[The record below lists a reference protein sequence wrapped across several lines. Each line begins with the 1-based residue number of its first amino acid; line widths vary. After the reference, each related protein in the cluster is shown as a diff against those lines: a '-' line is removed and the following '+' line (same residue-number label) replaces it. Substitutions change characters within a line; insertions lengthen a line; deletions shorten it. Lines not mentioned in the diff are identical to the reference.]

1 MAMSALVAA
10 VCDLMGWADGEALR
24 ARLAR
29 VAPEVATELGVTPE
43 HWNANHRF
51 VREVAERATVNE
63 TYFFRH
69 AEQLVATCAEVQHAF
84 PAEKLSCWSAGCSTG
99 EEPYSL
105 AMQFFMSGLPADRLE
120 VLGTDVSA
128 SALHHARTA
137 KYPEWSFRGVPR
149 VVREQCFTRVKD
161 SATGV
166 STFEVAERFRRPVS
180 FASHNLLSPPP
191 VRRAHL
197 ISCRNALIY
206 LHPAAVQVVLRHL
219 DSVLLPGGFLML
231 GSAEQHFAAALG
243 FESVLR
249 GGVVLLRKPSAE
261 VEVRKVEVL
270 KDEVTR
276 PHPEPSASGSLH
288 LGAAS
293 ASLRCLAQQ
302 QRWDGSAPPAGRG
315 ETASDPIAAAWT
327 SLRAGDAANAR
338 SLAARAAADHHAEAH
353 LILATLDEAAGD
365 VPAALEHLRRA
376 LYLDPTFI
384 SAHVAQAS
392 LFRRLGRE
400 RDASRAR
407 ANALRHLG
415 ALAPETLLCGI
426 HPITARALR
435 DALEAS

>member
-1 MAMSALVAA
+1 MSALVAA

-29 VAPEVATELGVTPE
+29 VAPEVATELGVAPDQ
-43 HWNANHRF
+43 WNVNHRF

-69 AEQLVATCAEVQHAF
+69 SEQLVATCNEVLHAF
-84 PAEKLSCWSAGCSTG
+84 PVGTLSCWSAGCSTG

-105 AMQFFMSGLPADRLE
+105 AMQFFMSGLPEERLE

-128 SALHHARTA
+128 NALNHARTA

-149 VVREQCFTRVKD
+149 VVREQCFTRLKD
-161 SATGV
+161 SSKGV
-166 STFEVAERFRRPVS
+166 STFEVAERYRRPVS

-206 LHPAAVQVVLRHL
+206 LHPAAVQLVLRHL
-219 DSVLLPGGFLML
+219 DSVLVPGGFLML

-249 GGVVLLRKPSAE
+249 GGVVLLRKPVAVRE
-261 VEVRKVEVL
+261 QRKVV
-270 KDEVTR
+270 VTP
-276 PHPEPSASGSLH
+276 PHPEVVAVAR
-288 LGAAS
+288 AANP
-293 ASLRCLAQQ
+293 LAP
-302 QRWDGSAPPAGRG
+302 APVISPR
-315 ETASDPIAAAWT
+315 DRIAAAWT
-327 SLRAGDAANAR
+327 ALRGGDAAQAR
-338 SLAARAAADHHAEAH
+338 TLAERAAAEHYAEAQ
-353 LILATLDEAAGD
+353 LVLATLDEAAGN

-376 LYLDPTFI
+376 IYLDSSLV
-384 SAHVAQAS
+384 SAHAAQAA

-415 ALAPETLLCGI
+415 ALAPDTLLCGI

>member
-1 MAMSALVAA
+1 MSALAAA
-10 VCDLMGWADGEALR
+10 VCDLMGWADGESLR

-29 VAPEVATELGVTPE
+29 VAPEVATELGVTPDQ
-43 HWNANHRF
+43 WNANHRF

-69 AEQLVATCAEVQHAF
+69 AEQLVATCNEVLHAF
-84 PAEKLSCWSAGCSTG
+84 PAGTLSCWSAGCSTG

-128 SALHHARTA
+128 SALNHARTA

-149 VVREQCFTRVKD
+149 VVREQCFTRLED
-161 SATGV
+161 SSKGV
-166 STFEVAERFRRPVS
+166 STFEVGERFRRPVS

-219 DSVLLPGGFLML
+219 DSVLVPGGFLML

-249 GGVVLLRKPSAE
+249 GGVVLLRKPVA
-261 VEVRKVEVL
+261 VREEPRAQVM
-270 KDEVTR
+270 VTR
-276 PHPEPSASGSLH
+276 PQPEPS
-288 LGAAS
+288 
-293 ASLRCLAQQ
+293 
-302 QRWDGSAPPAGRG
+302 PTGRG
-315 ETASDPIAAAWT
+315 ESPAPIVCVRDRTAEAWGA
-327 SLRAGDAANAR
+327 LRGGDAAQAR
-338 SLAARAAADHHAEAH
+338 TLAERAAAEHHAEAH
-353 LILATLDEAAGD
+353 LVLATLDEAAGD

-376 LYLDPTFI
+376 IYLDSSLV
-384 SAHVAQAS
+384 SAHAAQAS

-400 RDASRAR
+400 RDAGRAR

-415 ALAPETLLCGI
+415 ALAPDTLLCGI